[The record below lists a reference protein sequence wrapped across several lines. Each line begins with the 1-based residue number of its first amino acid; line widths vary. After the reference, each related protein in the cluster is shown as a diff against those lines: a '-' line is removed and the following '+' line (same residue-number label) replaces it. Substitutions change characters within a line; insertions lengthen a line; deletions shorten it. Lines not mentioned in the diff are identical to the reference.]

1 MADPSAL
8 KKLLGL
14 WRDDSSENRI
24 QVTHDLEKGYQVL
37 VQRPGQR
44 RGRRFAAYVGSDG
57 DVYCGRYVLD
67 LSESSRERQLWRLR
81 SDPNQVSHWRC
92 FCISDEIEKAED
104 RSETAAPLRSEFG
117 LRCPECAEEM
127 CQDGTWKLSLGR
139 GAISTAV
146 APMDV
151 AKVHFASK
159 ILQKMERMRARDAF
173 RLDELMAAFQETTA
187 SCPRSWALWSAST
200 ASSLA
205 IWPSRSECFGPVS
218 STALRLP
225 VHVQVDFANSAK
237 ALRRVEGQLLRT
249 AEAIGVDCEHSGFG
263 AQAEPRR
270 REISLI
276 QLATTTHCFVIDV
289 LALGSTQDFSDLL
302 QMLSTKALLAFDFRT
317 DAALLRRFV
326 SLPSGAD
333 LLAPRDLRRA
343 DLGVSGGLRQLV
355 REALGA
361 ELCKAEQCS
370 RWARRPLRPSQLH
383 YAALDA
389 WVLLPCAKYLHETQ
403 QVEMEPP

>member
-1 MADPSAL
+1 MDRMRPHLGNAGPLAVE
-8 KKLLGL
+8 LLLEHFSNDAWVLLCSYCLLLERREPLWAQGL
-14 WRDDSSENRI
+14 LQCIEREAPD
-24 QVTHDLEKGYQVL
+24 
-37 VQRPGQR
+37 R
-44 RGRRFAAYVGSDG
+44 RAEIAEL
-57 DVYCGRYVLD
+57 LD
-67 LSESSRERQLWRLR
+67 
-81 SDPNQVSHWRC
+81 
-92 FCISDEIEKAED
+92 
-104 RSETAAPLRSEFG
+104 
-117 LRCPECAEEM
+117 
-127 CQDGTWKLSLGR
+127 
-139 GAISTAV
+139 TAV
-146 APMDV
+146 LGKA
-151 AKVHFASK
+151 
-159 ILQKMERMRARDAF
+159 
-173 RLDELMAAFQETTA
+173 
-187 SCPRSWALWSAST
+187 RSWALWSAST

-263 AQAEPRR
+263 AQA
-270 REISLI
+270 EISLI